1 MNRQLVRGYGDQLA
15 LGAAIIVLWTMFTTT
30 AGFFPTPMQV
40 VEAFFAQL
48 SSGDLQAALESAL
61 VAILIG
67 YFLAVLVGIPLGLAM
82 GVNRHAENIADP
94 YVNALYVLPLSAMVP
109 AFIIWFGTGL
119 QVRVLVVFFFSVFH
133 VTINTLEGA
142 KTVPP
147 NLIEVSQ
154 SFGADRWF
162 ILRNVVVPHEATY
175 IATGLRLASG
185 RAVKGLVIA
194 ELLVSASGFGL
205 IIHEYSSSLQLGGVF
220 SVVIVL
226 MVLGILAVRTLKF
239 LESKIITWDTADV

>member
-1 MNRQLVRGYGDQLA
+1 MRWWIRTYGDQLV
-15 LGAAIIVLWTMFTTT
+15 LGAAIIILWSSLTTT
-30 AGFFPTPMQV
+30 AGFFPTPLQIV
-40 VEAFFAQL
+40 DAFVEQWQ
-48 SSGDLQAALESAL
+48 SGALQAALRSAI

-142 KTVPP
+142 KTVPAD
-147 NLIEVSQ
+147 LVEVAN
-154 SFGADRWF
+154 SFGAERWF
-162 ILRNVVVPHEATY
+162 VIRNVVIPHEATY

-226 MVLGILAVRTLKF
+226 MALGIGAVRLLNF
-239 LESKIITWDTADV
+239 LESRLITWDTADV